1 MTVILDEIA
10 KNTDNIC
17 MLYNPNFEPSAG
29 KRYNSLEFLLLNYY
43 NKNLTYKRDSDFCVY
58 FIRGGIKSQ
67 DIDPN
72 YSFYKKIGEAEIY
85 KKNWNWPGIN
95 TKALG
100 WSKIYEWLF
109 EMRDKMEDVYL
120 DS

>member
-10 KNTDNIC
+10 KDTDNIC

-43 NKNLTYKRDSDFCVY
+43 NKNLTYKRDSDYCVY

-85 KKNWNWPGIN
+85 KKN
-95 TKALG
+95 
-100 WSKIYEWLF
+100 
-109 EMRDKMEDVYL
+109 
-120 DS
+120 